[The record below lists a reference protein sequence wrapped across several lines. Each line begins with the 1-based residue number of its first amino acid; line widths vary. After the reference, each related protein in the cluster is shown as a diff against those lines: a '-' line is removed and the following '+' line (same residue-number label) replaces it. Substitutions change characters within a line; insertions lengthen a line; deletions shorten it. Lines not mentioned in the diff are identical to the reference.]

1 MEKNIKHK
9 VQPLTKKE
17 QRLVSGGYAPTDSPI
32 KPIDDNNGMPNFEIP
47 GKKISNSINHN
58 RNVHLTLLLII
69 KTF

>member
-47 GKKISNSINHN
+47 GKKKFQI
-58 RNVHLTLLLII
+58 LLITI
-69 KTF
+69 ETFI

>member
-47 GKKISNSINHN
+47 GKKNF
-58 RNVHLTLLLII
+58 
-69 KTF
+69 KFY